1 MEFPPAPFGA
11 DSGSSPR
18 KQVLAIEPALGAV
31 FACNGCE
38 HIHLCF
44 GDVHVR
50 TDIAGFQSLVIL
62 LNRAAANFEIWAHN
76 QRSAALEPF

>member
-1 MEFPPAPFGA
+1 
-11 DSGSSPR
+11 
-18 KQVLAIEPALGAV
+18 V

-76 QRSAALEPF
+76 QRSAA